1 MNKYESNIHTDDLL
15 LRYLY
20 ANKFEISKSAEVI
33 IYKYQVIIKN

>member
-1 MNKYESNIHTDDLL
+1 MNKYESNLHTDDLL

-33 IYKYQVIIKN
+33 IYIFIK